1 MLQIML
7 RMQSFTKYLS
17 SAMLIPLNRSKR
29 MLNFQLNIGHN
40 TQTTKKMSKSDP
52 QKVPVYYKIPSCNS
66 YSIPVIVVLVM
77 ETKNKKTKQ
86 KRIRHSPE
94 KLAT

>member
-1 MLQIML
+1 MN
-7 RMQSFTKYLS
+7 SPKD
-17 SAMLIPLNRSKR
+17 
-29 MLNFQLNIGHN
+29 NIGHN

-52 QKVPVYYKIPSCNS
+52 QKIPVYYKIPSCNS

-86 KRIRHSPE
+86 KRVRQKINIPGDNRR
-94 KLAT
+94 LFVAMT

>member
-1 MLQIML
+1 MNNP
-7 RMQSFTKYLS
+7 KD
-17 SAMLIPLNRSKR
+17 
-29 MLNFQLNIGHN
+29 NIGHN

-77 ETKNKKTKQ
+77 ETKNKKNKTKTYSTKDQ
-86 KRIRHSPE
+86 YSW
-94 KLAT
+94 